1 MSTSRQTQ
9 VALCLAATWI
19 LWGSTFLAI
28 KIALPEFPPF
38 FQMGSRFLCAG
49 IALLSWLSLKR
60 REALPSARQWL
71 NALIVGGLLLVGGGG
86 GTAYAEQSVASGL
99 AAAFIAV
106 EPAMMVCG
114 HWAFGRVPTR
124 GEVFG
129 ILLGLCG
136 VMLLVSGSGFAASR
150 VGLSAMAIAALSWS
164 VGSVLEVERLRTA
177 PELMGAASQMIC
189 GGGLLL
195 VISAGSGEQ
204 LRWPSLSS
212 VPEVECKV
220 GTSIGQTQLLG
231 KIHMRGCRRA
241 APVGERHYIIGTG
254 GRFDFQIE
262 DIRIVVDIV
271 IGLHLFELAPSRIR
285 AATEEIDSR
294 QKGGNGNLLATI

>member
-1 MSTSRQTQ
+1 MGASRRTQ

-28 KIALPEFPPF
+28 KMALPDFPPF

-49 IALLSWLSLKR
+49 IVLLLWLWRKR
-60 REALPSARQWL
+60 PEALPSARQWL

-86 GTAYAEQSVASGL
+86 GTAYAEQTIASGL

-124 GEVFG
+124 REVFG

-136 VMLLVSGSGFAASR
+136 VMLLVRGSGFAASP

-164 VGSVLEVERLRTA
+164 VGSVLEVERLHTA
-177 PELMGAASQMIC
+177 PGLMGAASQMIC
-189 GGGLLL
+189 GGSLMLG
-195 VISAGSGEQ
+195 ISAGSGEQ

-212 VPEVECKV
+212 
-220 GTSIGQTQLLG
+220 GLAWL
-231 KIHMRGCRRA
+231 
-241 APVGERHYIIGTG
+241 YL
-254 GRFDFQIE
+254 
-262 DIRIVVDIV
+262 VVF
-271 IGLHLFELAPSRIR
+271 GS
-285 AATEEIDSR
+285 
-294 QKGGNGNLLATI
+294 LLAFSAFAILLRSTRTSVAMSYTFVNPVVAAWLGVSLAGETLTPSEMVATAIILGSVILLLLVPGTTPAGDKHGN